1 MKTWKIPCIWQ
12 MYGYLEI
19 EANTLEE
26 AIKKAYDADRG
37 LPDDGDY
44 IENSFEVDNLNIDE
58 IRSFLNNDQKDEE
71 E

>member
-1 MKTWKIPCIWQ
+1 MKTWKIPVFWT
-12 MYGYLEI
+12 MNGVVEI
-19 EANTLEE
+19 KADTLEE